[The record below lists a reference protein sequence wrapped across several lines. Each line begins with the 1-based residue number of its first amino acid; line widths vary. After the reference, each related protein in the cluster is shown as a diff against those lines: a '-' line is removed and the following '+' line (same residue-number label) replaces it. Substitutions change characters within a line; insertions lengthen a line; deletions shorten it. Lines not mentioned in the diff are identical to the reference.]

1 MSNLFGN
8 IPSVRRKQTK
18 LETNNSIDSD
28 NINALPLIPTET
40 AVVVK
45 PVSKPSSP
53 TRTSLPVSV
62 NFNNA
67 VAQKNFKDII
77 ENKGYKNLEKYL
89 SSSDSEG
96 FTVYYCKVIDP
107 RGTPVYI
114 DLRDIYGS
122 IEIKAADISAEMVKT
137 NENIL
142 SDSEIKYVSSF
153 TGDYLAE
160 CPGDKYCIF
169 KNIDEKTIYVE
180 GFQIPDKSKFEKLRK
195 ELDNTQVKSENT
207 IETTVPVVYPIIT
220 VSAIK
225 VDAAS
230 IIEACSKNYMGNIN
244 KIYVQSVEK
253 LNKTLESSQN
263 FNNAVNYIA
272 KNRELAFKN
281 ISKSKNDYISRLN
294 SSEVRNDDNKKKTL
308 SCVIYKHN
316 EAYEKL
322 ISKTNE
328 FNKLKVAIDELYKKI
343 IDFNNG
349 IVDINNDLDASKL
362 RDVNG
367 KLIDC

>member
-8 IPSVRRKQTK
+8 MIPSGKK
-18 LETNNSIDSD
+18 KIGILDTNNSISD
-28 NINALPLIPTET
+28 GNINSLPLIPTEN
-40 AVVVK
+40 AVIVK

-77 ENKGYKNLEKYL
+77 EKYGYKNLEKYL

-107 RGTPVYI
+107 KGTPVYV

-122 IEIKAADISAEMVKT
+122 IEVKAADISTEMVKT

-142 SDSEIKYVSSF
+142 TDSEIKYVSSF

-169 KNIDEKTIYVE
+169 KNIDEKTVYVE
-180 GFQIPDKSKFEKLRK
+180 GFQIPDKDKLK
-195 ELDNTQVKSENT
+195 ELRGKIDETQVKSENT
-207 IETTVPVVYPIIT
+207 IETTVPVVYPIVT
-220 VSAIK
+220 VSSIK

-244 KIYVQSVEK
+244 KIYVQTFEK

-263 FNNAVNYIA
+263 FNNAVTYLA
-272 KNRELAFKN
+272 KNRELAFKY
-281 ISKSKNDYISRLN
+281 ISKSKNDYLSKLN
-294 SSEVRNDDNKKKTL
+294 NSDIKNNTEKKKEI
-308 SCVIYKHN
+308 SCAIFKHN

-328 FNKLKVAIDELYKKI
+328 FNKLKVTIDELCDRI
-343 IDFNNG
+343 IKFNNEM
-349 IVDINNDLDASKL
+349 VDINDKL
-362 RDVNG
+362 TKTSINL
-367 KLIDC
+367 KDC